1 MDVLA
6 NKQQNENS
14 TNRGRGRPR
23 SEVSRQ
29 RILDAALETLQI
41 SGFTCSTTDSIAE
54 RAGASK
60 ATIYRWWPTK
70 ASLLAEALR
79 EAVAEEVPFPATGDL
94 ATDIELQLRNFI
106 ALLNGR
112 LGRAFKAFVGA
123 AQSDPE
129 VAAAFLEDW
138 VKPRRKEA
146 KTVLERYQVNGRIA
160 PDVDLDMVLDLLYG
174 PLYFRLLSGHGALTA
189 AYAKQIT
196 DFALN
201 GLALQGES
209 SNSRPG

>member
-1 MDVLA
+1 MDVSSS
-6 NKQQNENS
+6 KQQNETS
-14 TNRGRGRPR
+14 TSRGRGRPR

-29 RILDAALETLQI
+29 RILDAALETLQVA
-41 SGFTCSTTDSIAE
+41 GFAASTTDSIAE

-79 EAVAEEVPFPATGDL
+79 EAVAEEVPFPETGDL
-94 ATDIELQLRNFI
+94 ATDIDLQLQNFI
-106 ALLNGR
+106 GLLGGR

-129 VAAAFLEDW
+129 VAAAFLEEW

-146 KTVLERYQVNGRIA
+146 KTVLARYQTEGQIA
-160 PDVDLDMVLDLLYG
+160 PDVDLDLVLDILYG
-174 PLYFRLLSGHGALTA
+174 PVYFRLLSGFGDLTPD
-189 AYAKQIT
+189 YARQIT
-196 DFALN
+196 SFALN
-201 GLALQGES
+201 GLASQREYS
-209 SNSRPG
+209 VR

>member
-1 MDVLA
+1 MEVLTS
-6 NKQQNENS
+6 KQAETS
-14 TNRGRGRPR
+14 ANRGRGRPR

-29 RILDAALETLQI
+29 RILEAALETLQI

-79 EAVAEEVPFPATGDL
+79 EAVAEEVPFPETGDL
-94 ATDIELQLRNFI
+94 ASDIESQLQNFI

-129 VAAAFLEDW
+129 VAAAFLEEW

-146 KTVLERYQVNGRIA
+146 KTVLEHYQRSGKIA
-160 PDVDLDMVLDLLYG
+160 PEVDLDMVLDLLYG
-174 PLYFRLLSGHGALTA
+174 PLYFRLLSGHGTLTPD
-189 AYAKQIT
+189 YAKQIT
-196 DFALN
+196 GFALN
-201 GLALQGES
+201 GL
-209 SNSRPG
+209 RPQAEYSLP

>member
-1 MDVLA
+1 MDKLSTLT
-6 NKQQNENS
+6 NEQQAEDTS
-14 TNRGRGRPR
+14 LRTRGRPR
-23 SEVSRQ
+23 SEVAKN
-29 RILDAALETLQI
+29 RILKAALETIEEL
-41 SGFTCSTTDSIAE
+41 GFVSTTTDIIAE

-79 EAVAEEVPFPATGDL
+79 EAVAEEVPFPETGDL
-94 ATDIELQLRNFI
+94 ATDIELQLQNFI

-129 VAAAFLEDW
+129 VAAAFLEEW

-146 KTVLERYQVNGRIA
+146 RTVLERYQTQGQIA
-160 PDVDLDMVLDLLYG
+160 EDVDLDLVLDLLYG
-174 PLYFRLLSGHGALTA
+174 PMYFRLLSGHGALTPD
-189 AYAKQIT
+189 YARKVT
-196 DFALN
+196 GFALN
-201 GLALQGES
+201 GL
-209 SNSRPG
+209 

>member
-1 MDVLA
+1 MEVLTT
-6 NKQQNENS
+6 KRGETS
-14 TNRGRGRPR
+14 TIRGRGRPR

-41 SGFTCSTTDSIAE
+41 SGFTCSTTDLIAE

-79 EAVAEEVPFPATGDL
+79 ESVAEELPFPETGDL
-94 ATDIELQLRNFI
+94 ATDIELQLQNFI
-106 ALLNGR
+106 GLLNGR
-112 LGRAFKAFVGA
+112 LGKAFKAFVGA

-129 VAAAFLEDW
+129 VAAAFLEEW

-146 KTVLERYQVNGRIA
+146 KTVLERYKMNDQIA
-160 PDVDLDMVLDLLYG
+160 PDIDLDFVLDLLYG
-174 PLYFRLLSGHGALTA
+174 PLYFRLLSGHGALTPE
-189 AYAKQIT
+189 YAKQIT
-196 DFALN
+196 GFALN
-201 GLALQGES
+201 GLASEREYS
-209 SNSRPG
+209 IP

>member
-1 MDVLA
+1 MELLTPKQSEA
-6 NKQQNENS
+6 NG
-14 TNRGRGRPR
+14 NRGRGRPR

-29 RILDAALETLQI
+29 RILDAALEILQI
-41 SGFTCSTTDSIAE
+41 SGFTSSTTDSIAE

-79 EAVAEEVPFPATGDL
+79 EAVAQEVPFPETGDL
-94 ATDIELQLRNFI
+94 ATDIELQLQNFI
-106 ALLNGR
+106 SLLNGR

-146 KTVLERYQVNGRIA
+146 KTVLEHYQVTGQIA
-160 PDVDLDMVLDLLYG
+160 SQVDLDLVLDLIYG
-174 PLYFRLLSGHGALTA
+174 PLYFRLLSGYGALTPE
-189 AYAKQIT
+189 YARQIT
-196 DFALN
+196 CFALN
-201 GLALQGES
+201 GLAQQKELS
-209 SNSRPG
+209 FT

>member
-1 MDVLA
+1 MEVLTTKRVETSA
-6 NKQQNENS
+6 
-14 TNRGRGRPR
+14 NRGRGRPR

-29 RILDAALETLQI
+29 RILDAALETLQV

-79 EAVAEEVPFPATGDL
+79 KAVAEEVPFPETGDL

-146 KTVLERYQVNGRIA
+146 KTVLERYQIQGQIA
-160 PDVDLDMVLDLLYG
+160 ADVDLDLVLDLLYG
-174 PLYFRLLSGHGALTA
+174 PLYFRLLSGYGALTPE
-189 AYAKQIT
+189 YAKQIT
-196 DFALN
+196 SFALN
-201 GLALQGES
+201 GLASQREYS
-209 SNSRPG
+209 MP

>member
-1 MDVLA
+1 MEVSSS
-6 NKQQNENS
+6 KGQNESN

-29 RILDAALETLQI
+29 RILEAALETLQI
-41 SGFTCSTTDSIAE
+41 SGFTCSTTDVIAE

-79 EAVAEEVPFPATGDL
+79 ESVAAEVPFPETGDL
-94 ATDIELQLRNFI
+94 ATDIELQLQNFI
-106 ALLNGR
+106 ALLSGR

-129 VAAAFLEDW
+129 VAAAFLEEW

-146 KTVLERYQVNGRIA
+146 KTVLERYQIQGQIA
-160 PDVDLDMVLDLLYG
+160 PDVDLDLVLDLLYG
-174 PLYFRLLSGHGALTA
+174 PVYFRLLSGYGALTPE
-189 AYAKQIT
+189 YARQIT
-196 DFALN
+196 GFALN
-201 GLALQGES
+201 GLAAQTEYS
-209 SNSRPG
+209 IR

>member
-1 MDVLA
+1 MELLTP
-6 NKQQNENS
+6 KQSEVNVI
-14 TNRGRGRPR
+14 RGRGRPR

-29 RILDAALETLQI
+29 RILDAALQTLEI

-79 EAVAEEVPFPATGDL
+79 EAVAQEVPFPETGDL
-94 ATDIELQLRNFI
+94 ATDIELQLQNFI
-106 ALLNGR
+106 SLLNGR

-129 VAAAFLEDW
+129 VAAAFLEEW

-146 KTVLERYQVNGRIA
+146 KTVLEHYQQTGRIA
-160 PDVDLDMVLDLLYG
+160 PQVDLDLVLDLLYG
-174 PLYFRLLSGHGALTA
+174 PLYFRLLSGYGALTPE
-189 AYAKQIT
+189 YARQIT
-196 DFALN
+196 CFALN
-201 GLALQGES
+201 GLAQQQES
-209 SNSRPG
+209 SVP

>member
-1 MDVLA
+1 MDVLTA
-6 NKQQNENS
+6 TKQNEGV
-14 TNRGRGRPR
+14 TRGRGRPR
-23 SEVSRQ
+23 SEVTRQ
-29 RILDAALETLQI
+29 RILEAALENLQV

-79 EAVAEEVPFPATGDL
+79 EAVAQELPFPDTGDL
-94 ATDIELQLRNFI
+94 SSDIEKQLVNFI
-106 ALLNGR
+106 GLLNGR

-138 VKPRRKEA
+138 VKPRRREA
-146 KTVLERYQVNGRIA
+146 KLVLEHYQRSGQIA
-160 PDVDLDMVLDLLYG
+160 PQADLDLVLDVLYG
-174 PLYFRLLSGHGALTA
+174 PLYFRLLSGHGSLTPE
-189 AYAKQIT
+189 YARDIT
-196 DFALN
+196 VFALR
-201 GLALQGES
+201 GLSLPLPAQPLS
-209 SNSRPG
+209 

>member
-1 MDVLA
+1 MEALTT
-6 NKQQNENS
+6 KRQNES
-14 TNRGRGRPR
+14 TTSRGRGRPR

-29 RILDAALETLQI
+29 RILEAALETLQV
-41 SGFTCSTTDSIAE
+41 SGFTSSTTDLIAE

-79 EAVAEEVPFPATGDL
+79 EAVAHEVPFPETGDL
-94 ATDIELQLRNFI
+94 AIDIELQLQNFI

-129 VAAAFLEDW
+129 VAAAFLEEW

-146 KTVLERYQVNGRIA
+146 KTVLERYKMNDQIA
-160 PDVDLDMVLDLLYG
+160 PDIDLDFVLDLLYG
-174 PLYFRLLSGHGALTA
+174 PLYFRLLSGYGALTPE
-189 AYAKQIT
+189 YAKQIT
-196 DFALN
+196 GFALN
-201 GLALQGES
+201 GLAPQREHS
-209 SNSRPG
+209 IP

>member
-1 MDVLA
+1 MEGSTTKQSETSA
-6 NKQQNENS
+6 NK
-14 TNRGRGRPR
+14 GRGRPR

-29 RILDAALETLQI
+29 RILEAALETLQI
-41 SGFTCSTTDSIAE
+41 SGFTSSTTDSIAE

-79 EAVAEEVPFPATGDL
+79 EAVAHDVPFPETGDL
-94 ATDIELQLRNFI
+94 ATDIELQLQNFI
-106 ALLNGR
+106 SLLNGR

-129 VAAAFLEDW
+129 VAAAFLEEW

-146 KTVLERYQVNGRIA
+146 RTVLERYQGEGQIA
-160 PDVDLDMVLDLLYG
+160 GDVDLDLVLDLLYG
-174 PLYFRLLSGHGALTA
+174 PLYFRLLSGYGALTPE
-189 AYAKQIT
+189 YARQIKG
-196 DFALN
+196 FALN
-201 GLALQGES
+201 GLASQKECS
-209 SNSRPG
+209 IP

>member
-1 MDVLA
+1 MEVLTT
-6 NKQQNENS
+6 KQSEAG

-29 RILDAALETLQI
+29 RILEAALETLEI
-41 SGFTCSTTDSIAE
+41 SGFTFSTTDSIAE

-79 EAVAEEVPFPATGDL
+79 EAVAEEVPFPETGDL
-94 ATDIELQLRNFI
+94 ATDIELQLQNFI

-129 VAAAFLEDW
+129 VAAAFRDEW

-146 KTVLERYQVNGRIA
+146 KTVLERYQIKGQIA
-160 PDVDLDMVLDLLYG
+160 AHVDLDLVLDLLYG
-174 PLYFRLLSGHGALTA
+174 PLYFRLLSGYGALTP
-189 AYAKQIT
+189 AYARQIT
-196 DFALN
+196 LFALN
-201 GLALQGES
+201 GLASQKEHLT
-209 SNSRPG
+209 P

>member
-1 MDVLA
+1 MDVSA

-29 RILDAALETLQI
+29 RILEAALETLEI

-60 ATIYRWWPTK
+60 ATIYRWWPSK

-79 EAVAEEVPFPATGDL
+79 EAVAHEVPFPETGDL
-94 ATDIELQLRNFI
+94 AIDIELQLQNFI

-112 LGRAFKAFVGA
+112 LGRALKAFVGA

-129 VAAAFLEDW
+129 VAAAFLEEW

-146 KTVLERYQVNGRIA
+146 RTVLERYQTQGQID
-160 PDVDLDMVLDLLYG
+160 PEVDLDLVLDLLYG
-174 PLYFRLLSGHGALTA
+174 PMYFRLLSGHGT
-189 AYAKQIT
+189 
-196 DFALN
+196 
-201 GLALQGES
+201 
-209 SNSRPG
+209 

>member
-6 NKQQNENS
+6 SKQQNENS

-29 RILDAALETLQI
+29 RILEAALETLEI
-41 SGFTCSTTDSIAE
+41 SGFNYSTTDSIAV

-79 EAVAEEVPFPATGDL
+79 EAVAEEVPFPETGDL
-94 ATDIELQLRNFI
+94 ATDIELQLQNFI

-112 LGRAFKAFVGA
+112 LGKAFKAFVGA

-129 VAAAFLEDW
+129 VAAAFLEEW

-146 KTVLERYQVNGRIA
+146 KTVLERYQVKGQIA
-160 PDVDLDMVLDLLYG
+160 EDVDLDLVLDLLYG
-174 PLYFRLLSGHGALTA
+174 PLYFRLLSGYGALTPD
-189 AYAKQIT
+189 YAKQIT
-196 DFALN
+196 VFALN
-201 GLALQGES
+201 GLAMQPEYS
-209 SNSRPG
+209 TR

>member
-1 MDVLA
+1 MNV
-6 NKQQNENS
+6 S
-14 TNRGRGRPR
+14 TVKRFKESGVSKRRGRPR

-29 RILDAALETLQI
+29 RILEAALEILQV

-70 ASLLAEALR
+70 ASLVAEALR
-79 EAVAEEVPFPATGDL
+79 EGVAQEVPFPQTGDL
-94 ATDIELQLRNFI
+94 PTDIETQLVNFI
-106 ALLNGR
+106 GLLNGK

-129 VAAAFLEDW
+129 VAAAFLEEW

-146 KTVLERYQVNGRIA
+146 KTVLEHYKTNGQIA
-160 PDVDLDMVLDLLYG
+160 SDVDLDLVLDLLYG
-174 PLYFRLLSGHGALTA
+174 PLYFRLLSGYGSLEPG
-189 AYAKQIT
+189 YAKQIT
-196 DFALN
+196 VFALR
-201 GLALQGES
+201 GLSKTES
-209 SNSRPG
+209 AES

>member
-1 MDVLA
+1 MEVFTT
-6 NKQQNENS
+6 KQTEAS

-29 RILDAALETLQI
+29 RILEAALETLQI
-41 SGFTCSTTDSIAE
+41 SGFNYSTTDSIAE

-79 EAVAEEVPFPATGDL
+79 DAVAHEVPFPETGDL
-94 ATDIELQLRNFI
+94 ATDIELQLQNFI
-106 ALLNGR
+106 SLLNGR

-129 VAAAFLEDW
+129 VAAAFLEEW

-146 KTVLERYQVNGRIA
+146 KTVLERYQVKGRIA
-160 PDVDLDMVLDLLYG
+160 PQVDLDLILDLLYG
-174 PLYFRLLSGHGALTA
+174 PLYFRLLSGYGALTPD
-189 AYAKQIT
+189 YARQIT
-196 DFALN
+196 EFALN
-201 GLALQGES
+201 GLALQGEG
-209 SNSRPG
+209 SNSGPR

>member
-1 MDVLA
+1 MELLTPKQSEA
-6 NKQQNENS
+6 NGI
-14 TNRGRGRPR
+14 RGRGRPR

-29 RILDAALETLQI
+29 RILDAALQTLEI
-41 SGFTCSTTDSIAE
+41 SGFTCSTTDLIAE

-79 EAVAEEVPFPATGDL
+79 EAVAEEVPFPETGDL
-94 ATDIELQLRNFI
+94 ATDIELQLQNFI
-106 ALLNGR
+106 SLLNGR

-129 VAAAFLEDW
+129 VAAAFLEEW

-146 KTVLERYQVNGRIA
+146 KTVLERYQTQGQIA
-160 PDVDLDMVLDLLYG
+160 PDVDLDLVLDLLYG
-174 PLYFRLLSGHGALTA
+174 PMYFRLLSGHGTLTPE
-189 AYAKQIT
+189 YAKQIT
-196 DFALN
+196 GFALN
-201 GLALQGES
+201 GLASQREYS
-209 SNSRPG
+209 AP

>member
-1 MDVLA
+1 MEVLTT
-6 NKQQNENS
+6 KRGETS

-29 RILDAALETLQI
+29 RILDAALESLQV

-79 EAVAEEVPFPATGDL
+79 EAVAEEVPFPETGDL

-174 PLYFRLLSGHGALTA
+174 PLYFRLLSGHGALTP

-196 DFALN
+196 EFALN
-201 GLALQGES
+201 GLALQGKS
-209 SNSRPG
+209 SNFGRS

>member
-1 MDVLA
+1 MHKLSTLT
-6 NKQQNENS
+6 NEQQAEDCS
-14 TNRGRGRPR
+14 LRTRGRPR
-23 SEVSRQ
+23 SEVAKK
-29 RILDAALETLQI
+29 RILEAALESIEEL
-41 SGFTCSTTDSIAE
+41 GFVSTTTDLIAE

-79 EAVAEEVPFPATGDL
+79 KAVAEEVPFPETGDL

-146 KTVLERYQVNGRIA
+146 KTVLERYQIQGRIA
-160 PDVDLDMVLDLLYG
+160 PQVDLDLVLD
-174 PLYFRLLSGHGALTA
+174 
-189 AYAKQIT
+189 
-196 DFALN
+196 
-201 GLALQGES
+201 
-209 SNSRPG
+209 

>member
-1 MDVLA
+1 MELLTPKLSEA
-6 NKQQNENS
+6 S
-14 TNRGRGRPR
+14 GIRGRGRPR
-23 SEVSRQ
+23 SEVTRQ

-41 SGFTCSTTDSIAE
+41 SGFACSTTDLIAE

-79 EAVAEEVPFPATGDL
+79 EAVAQEVPFPETGDL
-94 ATDIELQLRNFI
+94 ATDIEAQLQNFI
-106 ALLNGR
+106 SLLNGR

-138 VKPRRKEA
+138 VTPRRREA
-146 KTVLERYQVNGRIA
+146 KAVLERYQSNHRIA
-160 PDVDLDMVLDLLYG
+160 PDVDLDLVLDLLYG
-174 PLYFRLLSGHGALTA
+174 PLYFRLLSGYGALTPE
-189 AYAKQIT
+189 YARQIT
-196 DFALN
+196 GFALN
-201 GLALQGES
+201 GLALQKEY
-209 SNSRPG
+209 SRP

>member
-1 MDVLA
+1 MELLTP
-6 NKQQNENS
+6 KQSEVNVI
-14 TNRGRGRPR
+14 RGRGRPR

-29 RILDAALETLQI
+29 RILDAALQTLEI

-79 EAVAEEVPFPATGDL
+79 EAVAEEVPFPETGDL
-94 ATDIELQLRNFI
+94 ATDIELQLQNFI
-106 ALLNGR
+106 SLLNGR

-129 VAAAFLEDW
+129 VAAAFLEEW

-146 KTVLERYQVNGRIA
+146 KTVLEHYQQTGRIA
-160 PDVDLDMVLDLLYG
+160 PQVDLDLVLDLLYG
-174 PLYFRLLSGHGALTA
+174 PLYFRLLSGYGALTPE
-189 AYAKQIT
+189 YARQIT
-196 DFALN
+196 CFALN
-201 GLALQGES
+201 GLAQHQES
-209 SNSRPG
+209 SVP

>member
-6 NKQQNENS
+6 SKQQNENS

-29 RILDAALETLQI
+29 RILDAALETLQV

-60 ATIYRWWPTK
+60 ATIYRWWPSK

-79 EAVAEEVPFPATGDL
+79 EAVAHDMPFPETGDL
-94 ATDIELQLRNFI
+94 ATDIELQLQNFI
-106 ALLNGR
+106 GLLNGR

-129 VAAAFLEDW
+129 VAAAFLEEW

-146 KTVLERYQVNGRIA
+146 KTVLEHYQVSGQIA
-160 PDVDLDMVLDLLYG
+160 ADVDLDLVLDLLYG
-174 PLYFRLLSGHGALTA
+174 PLYFRLLSGYGALTPE
-189 AYAKQIT
+189 YAKQIT
-196 DFALN
+196 SFALN
-201 GLALQGES
+201 GLASQREYS
-209 SNSRPG
+209 MP

>member
-1 MDVLA
+1 MDVVTT
-6 NKQQNENS
+6 KQNETG

-29 RILDAALETLQI
+29 RILDAALETLEI
-41 SGFTCSTTDSIAE
+41 SGFTNSTTDLIAE

-79 EAVAEEVPFPATGDL
+79 EAVAHEMPFPETGDL
-94 ATDIELQLRNFI
+94 ATDIELQLQNFI
-106 ALLNGR
+106 GLLNGR

-129 VAAAFLEDW
+129 VAAAFLEEW

-146 KTVLERYQVNGRIA
+146 KTVLEHYQVNGQIA
-160 PDVDLDMVLDLLYG
+160 ADVDLDLVLDLLYG
-174 PLYFRLLSGHGALTA
+174 PLYFRLLSGYGALTPE
-189 AYAKQIT
+189 YAKQIT
-196 DFALN
+196 VFALN
-201 GLALQGES
+201 GLAIQPEYS
-209 SNSRPG
+209 TR

>member
-1 MDVLA
+1 MDAVTG
-6 NKQQNENS
+6 NQQNETN

-79 EAVAEEVPFPATGDL
+79 EAVAEEVPFPETGDL

-146 KTVLERYQVNGRIA
+146 KTVLEHYQVNSHIA
-160 PDVDLDMVLDLLYG
+160 PDVDLDLVLDLLYG
-174 PLYFRLLSGHGALTA
+174 PLYFRLLSGYGALTPE
-189 AYAKQIT
+189 YARKVT
-196 DFALN
+196 GFALN
-201 GLALQGES
+201 GLASQRACS
-209 SNSRPG
+209 IP

>member
-1 MDVLA
+1 MDTVTG
-6 NKQQNENS
+6 KQRTES
-14 TNRGRGRPR
+14 TTNRGRGRPR

-29 RILDAALETLQI
+29 RILEAALETLEI

-79 EAVAEEVPFPATGDL
+79 EAVAQEVPFPETGDL
-94 ATDIELQLRNFI
+94 ATDIERQLQNFI
-106 ALLNGR
+106 GLLKGR

-146 KTVLERYQVNGRIA
+146 RNVLERYQKKGQIA
-160 PDVDLDMVLDLLYG
+160 PDVDLDLVLDLLYG
-174 PLYFRLLSGHGALTA
+174 PLYFRLLSGYGALTPE
-189 AYAKQIT
+189 YAKQIT
-196 DFALN
+196 SFALN
-201 GLALQGES
+201 GLASQREYS
-209 SNSRPG
+209 IP

>member
-1 MDVLA
+1 MEVLTT
-6 NKQQNENS
+6 KQSDAS

-29 RILDAALETLQI
+29 RILEAALETLEI
-41 SGFTCSTTDSIAE
+41 SGFNYSTTDSIAV

-60 ATIYRWWPTK
+60 ATIYRWWPSK

-79 EAVAEEVPFPATGDL
+79 ESVAAEVPFPETGDL
-94 ATDIELQLRNFI
+94 ATDIERQLQNFI
-106 ALLNGR
+106 ALLSGR

-129 VAAAFLEDW
+129 VAAAFLEEW

-146 KTVLERYQVNGRIA
+146 KTVLERYQIQGQIA
-160 PDVDLDMVLDLLYG
+160 PDVDLDLVLDLLYG
-174 PLYFRLLSGHGALTA
+174 PMYFRLLSGYGALTPE
-189 AYAKQIT
+189 YARQIT
-196 DFALN
+196 SFALN
-201 GLALQGES
+201 GLASQREYS
-209 SNSRPG
+209 IR